1 MVCDGFVGNLL
12 MKHTEAFA
20 RVIVKRKLFDDYI
33 ARFNYEIYGG
43 LPLLGAN
50 GVVIIGHGI
59 SNEKAIKSMV
69 LQSKTISESGIIE
82 KLRKALSDG
91 Q

>member
-1 MVCDGFVGNLL
+1 
-12 MKHTEAFA
+12 MKNIESFA
-20 RVIVKRKLFDDYI
+20 RTIVKRGLVDEFI

-50 GVVIIGHGI
+50 GVVIVGHGI

-69 LQSKTISESGIIE
+69 LQSKKIYESKIVD
-82 KLRKALSDG
+82 ALKEVLQSNN
-91 Q
+91 